1 MINKK
6 LAVAALA
13 AVASTVALMGGAQAQ
28 GRDQIR
34 IVGSSTVVP
43 YTQAVAEE
51 FSNPTG
57 APAPIVESTATGV
70 GMQIFCSG
78 VGEQTPDLTGA
89 SRTMTMSEFERCT

>member
-34 IVGSSTVVP
+34 IVGSSTVFP
-43 YTQAVAEE
+43 FTSAVAET
-51 FSNPTG
+51 FGRGASSRLRWSSPPG
-57 APAPIVESTATGV
+57 PAAASSSSAPASA
-70 GMQIFCSG
+70 SG
-78 VGEQTPDLTGA
+78 I
-89 SRTMTMSEFERCT
+89 RT